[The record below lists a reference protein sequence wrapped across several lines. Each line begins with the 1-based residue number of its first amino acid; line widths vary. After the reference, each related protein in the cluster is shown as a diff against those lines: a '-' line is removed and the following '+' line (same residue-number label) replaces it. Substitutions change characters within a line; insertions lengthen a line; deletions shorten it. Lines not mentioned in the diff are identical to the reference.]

1 MVKVTIEQIISL
13 ATTGVNTCIVI
24 FYFIFWLKN
33 SKKTAKLA
41 LNEIIKCIP
50 NYAAVANTSW
60 TSKIARI
67 NYVIAMIRT
76 KCEETNTKFNSKKV
90 TKAVKNYYENEG
102 GTECAKEEQK

>member
-1 MVKVTIEQIISL
+1 MTIEQIISL

-24 FYFIFWLKN
+24 FYFVFWLKN
-33 SKKTAKLA
+33 SRKTAKIA

-76 KCEETNTKFNSKKV
+76 KCEETNVKFNTKKV

-102 GTECAKEEQK
+102 GAECAKEEQK